1 MEVLSNMRINLLI
14 DPDWND
20 QRKKLNATWRT
31 VIKAGLTALQ
41 GKPVESTK
49 GLPPAIETHLQQAVK
64 SLSGA
69 WNLIKPFMKK

>member
-1 MEVLSNMRINLLI
+1 MRVNLI
-14 DPDWND
+14 VPEEMND

-49 GLPPAIETHLQQAVK
+49 GLPPAIEGHLQQAVK
-64 SLSGA
+64 NLSGA
-69 WNLIKPFMKK
+69 WNLIKPFMGKTK